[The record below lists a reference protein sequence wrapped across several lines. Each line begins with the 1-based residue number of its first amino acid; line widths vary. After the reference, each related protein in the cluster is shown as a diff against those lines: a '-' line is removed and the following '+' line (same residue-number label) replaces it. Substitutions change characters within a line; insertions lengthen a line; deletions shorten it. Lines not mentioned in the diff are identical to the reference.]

1 MDQLK
6 AMTVFRAVALE
17 GGFAAA
23 ARRLGLS
30 PPVVTRAVADLEA
43 HLGLT
48 LFHRSTR
55 RVELTEGGARYLED
69 VARILDQIDTAER
82 RVAGNKG
89 VIRGELRITAPVM
102 YGQLHIM
109 PVGASL
115 LRAHPDLDIQ
125 LLLLDRNVRMEE
137 EGIDVAVR
145 VGAQPDSA
153 YRSVRIDAVQQ
164 VVVASPGYLERRGV
178 PLTPDDIA
186 GHATIL
192 STTVERRTYWRF
204 GERGRVRVPIAPRLS
219 VNSVAA
225 CLAAAE
231 EGLGL
236 ACLFDYQAAAALERG
251 VLVTVLDRCR
261 LAPVPVQLL
270 FAADRARLPAVRA
283 FIDAARSAR
292 TPG

>member
-1 MDQLK
+1 MDRLK
-6 AMTVFRAVALE
+6 AMTIFRAVAQE
-17 GGFAAA
+17 SGFAAA

-30 PPVVTRAVADLEA
+30 PPVVTRAIADLEA

-55 RVELTEGGARYLED
+55 RVELTESGARYLED
-69 VARILDQIDTAER
+69 AGRILDQIDTAER

-89 VIRGELRITAPVM
+89 AIRGELRITAPVL

-109 PVGASL
+109 PVVASL
-115 LRAHPDLDIQ
+115 LRAHPELDIQ

-153 YRSVRIDAVQQ
+153 YQSVRIDAVQQ
-164 VVVASPGYLERRGV
+164 VVVASPGYLARHGT

-192 STTVERRTYWRF
+192 STTVARKTFWRF
-204 GERGRVRVPIAPRLS
+204 GERGRIRVPIAPRLS
-219 VNSVAA
+219 VNAIAA

-231 EGLGL
+231 AGLGL
-236 ACLFDYQAAAALERG
+236 ACLYDYQAAAALERG
-251 VLVTVLDRCR
+251 TLVTVLDRSR

-283 FIDAARSAR
+283 FIDAARNAR
-292 TPG
+292 APG